1 MNNNQEPP
9 TYNEYAQKILNGY
22 IDDEQ
27 IPIPEDIIGQQFQT
41 KSGLEIKRDEMS
53 NAELQQIFDDIQ
65 EVENKDIRN
74 LTLKVF
80 FSKLLNSLFYFLD
93 DILNNNETI
102 IQAIIKEDR
111 SLYLGINL
119 LLFIIF
125 IKTFI
130 LL

>member
-1 MNNNQEPP
+1 MNNNQDPP
-9 TYNEYAQKILNGY
+9 TYNEYAQKILNGD
-22 IDDEQ
+22 IVENQ
-27 IPIPEDIIGQQFQT
+27 PPIPEDIIGQQFQT

-53 NAELQQIFDDIQ
+53 DEELQQIFDDIQ

-74 LTLKVF
+74 LTLKDF

-93 DILNNNETI
+93 DILNNNENI

-111 SLYLGINL
+111 ALYIGIDL
-119 LLFIIF
+119 LLLIIF

-130 LL
+130 L